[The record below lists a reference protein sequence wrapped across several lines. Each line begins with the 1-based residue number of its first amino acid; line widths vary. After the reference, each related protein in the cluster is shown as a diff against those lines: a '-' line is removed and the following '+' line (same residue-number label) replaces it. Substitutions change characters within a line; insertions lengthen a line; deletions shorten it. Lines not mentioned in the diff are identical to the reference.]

1 MKELKKDLHGA
12 IISTTQ
18 EIFSTMVL
26 LDIDEIDAGAFLS
39 GAAEVNLSS
48 MLGFGGD
55 IKGALELHFPGA
67 VAIGITSRFLGTNV
81 TQLDE
86 DVKDAMGEL
95 ANMIA
100 GGLKTFFSERNIK
113 AELAIPSTVTGKAYG
128 TRSIPGVDRL
138 QVYFAC
144 SAGMFLVDMKYVY
157 KS

>member
-1 MKELKKDLHGA
+1 MKNLKKDLHAA
-12 IISTTQ
+12 ITSTTQ
-18 EIFSTMVL
+18 EIFSTMIL
-26 LDIDEIDAGAFLS
+26 LDIEEIDADEYLNNMP
-39 GAAEVNLSS
+39 EVNLSS

-67 VAIGITSRFLGTNV
+67 VAIGITSQFLGMNV

-100 GGLKTFFSERNIK
+100 GGLKTFFSERDIK
-113 AELAIPSTVTGKAYG
+113 AELAIPTTVTGKAYG
-128 TRSIPGVDRL
+128 TRSIPGAERL
-138 QVYFAC
+138 QVCFAC
-144 SAGMFLVDMKYVY
+144 SVGMFLADMKYIP